1 MNGLRSVR
9 ALSACVVAIAVGIV
23 PGCAPTEAREDRC
36 ARVEAQLDA
45 CAGTPLARLDCSATS
60 TADLDHL
67 DDLSQGIACQAL
79 QGVAPTD
86 GDPMSAACRL
96 LGVGC
101 VVSTTPPP
109 KHTPTRYPVL
119 LVNGI
124 DTSPLFRYSPRI
136 VSTMENEGGHRVF
149 LATLTPYETPQ
160 VRAPELWKRIEEVR
174 AMTGAAKVNLIC
186 HSLGGLDCRYLVS
199 PNGLAADLGVAPETM
214 ASAVASIT
222 TVGTAH
228 RGTRVADVLL
238 GLLPDGDRG
247 RIVNDFATLAGDAF
261 SADRIDGDVHLR
273 ASLRTLSVAAAP
285 AFNDA
290 IVDAEGVVY
299 QSWAGYSRPFGT
311 ATAAHDAALATL
323 CATRDDASADA
334 SGLSATMA
342 PGPKHDFMAL
352 ALVPFASIAGAEP
365 SASTDDSNG
374 STNTIPNDGLATI
387 ASAKWGTFKGCIPAD
402 HMEQLGQHSLPDV
415 NVRTG
420 FDVARFYADVAG
432 DLAEQG
438 L

>member
-1 MNGLRSVR
+1 M
-9 ALSACVVAIAVGIV
+9 VVAAS
-23 PGCAPTEAREDRC
+23 CAPVEVREERC
-36 ARVEAQLDA
+36 VRVTRQLDG
-45 CAGTPLARLDCSATS
+45 CAGTAFARLDCTAVSS
-60 TADLDHL
+60 ADLDRL
-67 DDLSQGIACQAL
+67 DDLSQGVACQAL

-86 GDPMSAACRL
+86 GDPLSATCRL

-101 VVSTTPPP
+101 VVSETPAP
-109 KHTPTRYPVL
+109 KRSPARYPIL

-136 VSTMENEGGHRVF
+136 VSTMRDAGGHRVY

-160 VRAPELWKRIEEVR
+160 HRAPELWQRIAEVR
-174 AMTGAAKVNLIC
+174 KETGAAKVNLVC

-199 PNGLAADLGVAPETM
+199 PNGLAADLGVSSSTM
-214 ASAVASIT
+214 ASTVASIT
-222 TVGTAH
+222 TIGTAH

-238 GLLPDGDRG
+238 GLAADGDRAK
-247 RIVNDFATLAGDAF
+247 VANDFATLAGDAF
-261 SADRIDGDVHLR
+261 SPRRIDGDVHLR
-273 ASLRTLSVAAAP
+273 DSLRALSVAAAP
-285 AFNDA
+285 AFNA
-290 IVDAEGVVY
+290 EIVDAEGVAY

-311 ATAAHDAALATL
+311 ATGAHDALLADL
-323 CATRDDASADA
+323 CKTSDGA
-334 SGLSATMA
+334 SGLPAR
-342 PGPKHDFMAL
+342 GKHDFMAL
-352 ALVPFASIAGAEP
+352 ALVPFADLAGKQ
-365 SASTDDSNG
+365 DDG
-374 STNTIPNDGLATI
+374 ADRPTLPNDGLATV

-420 FDVARFYADVAG
+420 FDVARFYANVAG

>member
-1 MNGLRSVR
+1 MR
-9 ALSACVVAIAVGIV
+9 ALIHPQSLSVMLSVMISLGA
-23 PGCAPTEAREDRC
+23 CAPTEAREDRC
-36 ARVEAQLDA
+36 ARVQSQLDA
-45 CAGTPLARLDCSATS
+45 CAGTPFARLDCSATS

-96 LGVGC
+96 LGIGC
-101 VVSTTPPP
+101 VASITPAP
-109 KHTPTRYPVL
+109 KRTPTRYPVL

-136 VSTMENEGGHRVF
+136 VSTMHEAGGHRVL

-174 AMTGAAKVNLIC
+174 KETGAPRVNLIC

-199 PNGLAADLGVAPETM
+199 PNGLAADRGVAPETM

-222 TVGTAH
+222 TIGTAH

-238 GLLPDGDRG
+238 GLAPDGDRG
-247 RIVNDFATLAGDAF
+247 RVVNDFATLAGDAF
-261 SADRIDGDVHLR
+261 SAHRIDGDVHVR
-273 ASLRTLSVAAAP
+273 AALRTLTVAAAP
-285 AFNDA
+285 AFNASITDA
-290 IVDAEGVVY
+290 DGVLY
-299 QSWAGYSRPFGT
+299 QSWAGYSRPFG
-311 ATAAHDAALATL
+311 AASAAHDAQLAKL
-323 CATRDDASADA
+323 CTTADGATGLAYVAG
-334 SGLSATMA
+334 SG
-342 PGPKHDFMAL
+342 GGHDFMAL
-352 ALVPFASIAGAEP
+352 ALVPFANIAAAGDASVP
-365 SASTDDSNG
+365 S
-374 STNTIPNDGLATI
+374 DGLATV
-387 ASAKWGTFKGCIPAD
+387 ASAKWGTFKGCVPAD

-420 FDVARFYADVAG
+420 FDVARFYANVAG

>member
-1 MNGLRSVR
+1 MTGRTLAM
-9 ALSACVVAIAVGIV
+9 ALLLGAVPALV
-23 PGCAPTEAREDRC
+23 PACAPTEAREDRC
-36 ARVEAQLDA
+36 TRVQAQLDA
-45 CAGTPLARLDCSATS
+45 CAGTPFARLDCSATS

-96 LGVGC
+96 LGIGC
-101 VVSTTPPP
+101 VASLTPAP
-109 KHTPTRYPVL
+109 KHSPARYPVV

-136 VSTMENEGGHRVF
+136 VSMMRDAGGHRVF

-160 VRAPELWKRIEEVR
+160 VRTPELWKRIAEVR
-174 AMTGAAKVNLIC
+174 AETGAAKVNLVC

-222 TVGTAH
+222 TIGTAH

-238 GLLPDGDRG
+238 GLAPDGDRG
-247 RIVNDFATLAGDAF
+247 QMVNDFATLAGDAF
-261 SADRIDGDVHLR
+261 SASRIDGDVHVR
-273 ASLRTLSVAAAP
+273 AALRTLTVAAAP
-285 AFNDA
+285 AFNASITDA
-290 IVDAEGVVY
+290 DGVVY

-311 ATAAHDAALATL
+311 ATAAHDAQLGAL
-323 CATRDDASADA
+323 CATADGS
-334 SGLSATMA
+334 SGLPLAA
-342 PGPKHDFMAL
+342 KHDFMAL
-352 ALVPFASIAGAEP
+352 ALVPFASVAGAVSNDL
-365 SASTDDSNG
+365 SAANG
-374 STNTIPNDGLATI
+374 PTADIVPNDGLATV

-420 FDVARFYADVAG
+420 FDVARFYANVAG

>member
-1 MNGLRSVR
+1 MR
-9 ALSACVVAIAVGIV
+9 ALILSLVLSLSA
-23 PGCAPTEAREDRC
+23 CAPTEAREDRC
-36 ARVEAQLDA
+36 TRVQSQLDA
-45 CAGTPLARLDCSATS
+45 CAGTPFARLDCSATS

-67 DDLSQGIACQAL
+67 DDLSQGVACQAL

-86 GDPMSAACRL
+86 GDPMSATCRL
-96 LGVGC
+96 LGIGC
-101 VVSTTPPP
+101 VASITPAP
-109 KHTPTRYPVL
+109 KRSPARYPVL

-136 VSTMENEGGHRVF
+136 VSTMHDAGGHRVS

-174 AMTGAAKVNLIC
+174 AETGAPKVNLIC

-214 ASAVASIT
+214 ASAVASVT
-222 TVGTAH
+222 TIGTAH

-238 GLLPDGDRG
+238 GLAPDGDRANV
-247 RIVNDFATLAGDAF
+247 VNDFATLAGDAF
-261 SADRIDGDVHLR
+261 SADRIDGDVHVR
-273 ASLRTLSVAAAP
+273 AALRTLTVAAAP
-285 AFNDA
+285 AFNASITDA
-290 IVDAEGVVY
+290 DGVVY

-311 ATAAHDAALATL
+311 ATAAHDAQLAEL
-323 CATRDDASADA
+323 CTIADGA
-334 SGLSATMA
+334 SGLAGQAAS
-342 PGPKHDFMAL
+342 GKHDFMAL
-352 ALVPFASIAGAEP
+352 ALVPFANIAGGD
-365 SASTDDSNG
+365 ASVPG
-374 STNTIPNDGLATI
+374 DGLATV

-420 FDVARFYADVAG
+420 FDVARFYANVAG